1 MLATLERVYAHHSA
15 REDHE
20 ACARAAFWSGFR
32 HMMIGEVG
40 LGSGRLQRAAK
51 HAEEAA
57 PDCVQRG
64 YLLLPQVIVHR
75 GKGTYE
81 TAVEITDRAIA
92 FGETADEPD
101 LIALS
106 GSLKGGLLFRLGRID
121 EG

>member
-1 MLATLERVYAHHSA
+1 MLATLERVHAHHSA
-15 REDHE
+15 REHHE
-20 ACARAAFWSGFR
+20 ACARAAFWSGLR

-40 LGSGRLQRAAK
+40 ESGWLQRAAK

-92 FGETADEPD
+92 FGEAADEPD